1 MLAVELERVWITLT
15 GTLQSNKRGL
25 PMQLKQ
31 KPKMPAKQK
40 MPNGLVESGSM
51 MALAW
56 KDKRMILMLSTK
68 YSNEMTNV
76 VSR

>member
-1 MLAVELERVWITLT
+1 
-15 GTLQSNKRGL
+15 
-25 PMQLKQ
+25 MQLKQ